1 MKSRFYCGRILV
13 RLTIALLIS
22 STTGT
27 AFSFSGLYVYGDSL
41 SDTGKIAASAPDYF
55 NGRWSNGSVWV
66 EYLSV
71 KLGLPY
77 NAANNYAYAGTTTS
91 YLAAE
96 VAITPTSTNLSS
108 ALCAVWSGG
117 NDFLNHLSEGVYDD
131 AGWNTVITSAVGNIT
146 NAIGALY
153 AKGARSVLVCNLPD
167 FSKIPTVLNNYSS
180 SYGAYVSTKVVN
192 FNSALSNA
200 LNAVTQSKPNLSLHR
215 DDVYSRYAIIL
226 SAPASYGFTV
236 STIGALDDPALLDFS
251 FTGPGQNYVFWD
263 AIHPTTKTHGLI
275 ANWAF
280 DLLPSTPPWIV
291 CSRSGAN
298 LNLFLQN
305 LSPGLN
311 YTVQS
316 SSNLLNWT
324 EYQAFIAINTNA
336 TIVANLGPASRIFY
350 RLKREP
356 SP

>member
-1 MKSRFYCGRILV
+1 MLARFS
-13 RLTIALLIS
+13 IALLTGS
-22 STTGT
+22 TATTG
-27 AFSFSGLYVYGDSL
+27 FSFSGLYVYGDSL
-41 SDTGKIAASAPDYF
+41 SDTGKIPASAPDYF

-66 EYLSV
+66 EYLSG

-96 VAITPTSTNLSS
+96 VAITPTSTNLPA

-131 AGWNTVITSAVGNIT
+131 AGWNNVITSAVSNIT
-146 NAIGALY
+146 TAIGALY
-153 AKGARSVLVCNLPD
+153 AKGARNVLVCNLPD
-167 FSKIPTVLNNYSS
+167 LGQVPEVLNGYSS
-180 SYGAYVSTKVVN
+180 SYAAYVSTQVVT

-200 LNAVTQSKPNLSLHR
+200 LTLVTQAKPNLSLYR
-215 DDVYSRYAIIL
+215 DDVHARYALIL
-226 SAPASYGFTV
+226 AAPASYGFTV
-236 STIGALDDPALLDFS
+236 STIGALENPALLDLS

-280 DLLPSTPPWIV
+280 DLLPSPPPWIG
-291 CSRSGAN
+291 CSRSGAT
-298 LNLFLQN
+298 LKLFLQN

-324 EYQAFIAINTNA
+324 AYQAFTAVGTNQ
-336 TIVANLGPASRIFY
+336 TIITNLGPASRSFY

>member
-1 MKSRFYCGRILV
+1 MKSRFYGGIILV
-13 RLTIALLIS
+13 RFTITLLVTLTARTS
-22 STTGT
+22 
-27 AFSFSGLYVYGDSL
+27 FSFSGLYVYGDSL
-41 SDTGKIAASAPDYF
+41 SDTGKIAASAPAYF

-71 KLGLPY
+71 KLGLAY

-96 VAITPTSTNLSS
+96 VAITPTSTNLPS

-131 AGWNTVITSAVGNIT
+131 ASWNSVITTAVSNIT

-167 FSKIPTVLNNYSS
+167 LGKIPDVLNAYSS
-180 SYGAYVSTKVVN
+180 SYAAYVSTKVVT
-192 FNSALSNA
+192 FNSALSNS
-200 LNAVTQSKPNLSLHR
+200 LNSVTQAKPNLSLYR

-236 STIGALDDPALLDFS
+236 STIGALEDPALLDLS
-251 FTGPGQNYVFWD
+251 FTGPGHNYVFWD
-263 AIHPTTKTHGLI
+263 SIHPTTKTHGLI

-280 DLLPSTPPWIV
+280 DLLPSPPPWIG

-298 LNLFLQN
+298 LNLLLQN
-305 LSPGLN
+305 LIPGLN

-316 SSNLLNWT
+316 SSNLLSWT
-324 EYQAFIAINTNA
+324 AYQAFTAVGTNA
-336 TIVANLGPASRIFY
+336 TIATTLGPASRLFY